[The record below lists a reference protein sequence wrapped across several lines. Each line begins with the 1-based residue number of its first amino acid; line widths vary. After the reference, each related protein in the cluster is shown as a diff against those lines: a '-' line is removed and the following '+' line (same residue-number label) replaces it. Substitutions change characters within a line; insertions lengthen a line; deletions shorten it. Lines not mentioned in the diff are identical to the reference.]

1 MKIFQLALIA
11 TLLCAPAGHAL
22 ADPRPSS
29 AGKSTSF
36 KGGFS
41 SQKKA
46 SDSSKRATTTPR
58 YDNSS
63 GASNGRGRNDS
74 AAPPGRSS
82 GGFGSF
88 SKGSPDTSS
97 QVPVRSRS
105 ALSRELEQKNAEAN
119 ALRTLDE
126 RRAARN
132 APPPLPPLNPVEPR
146 NRPQPEYDT
155 PSYNQQRQNG
165 PLVQRSDSGIGGVV
179 TGYVLGRLANS
190 GNRPAGMNQNSGQNS
205 GQHSGQ
211 NTGNAPVTVPNP
223 VGNGPTVT
231 PATPAATPSFGGSA
245 LRTFVWLALLGAAGW
260 LLYFGV
266 KRLRGGKARDANYS
280 FERH

>member
-11 TLLCAPAGHAL
+11 ALLCAPAGHAL
-22 ADPRPSS
+22 ADPRPSN

-58 YDNSS
+58 YDNSY
-63 GASNGRGRNDS
+63 GASNGRARDDR

-88 SKGSPDTSS
+88 NKGSPDTSS
-97 QVPVRSRS
+97 QAPRRSRS

-146 NRPQPEYDT
+146 NRPQPEYDA
-155 PSYNQQRQNG
+155 PSYSQPRQNG
-165 PLVQRSDSGIGGVV
+165 PLTQRSDSGIGGVV
-179 TGYVLGRLANS
+179 TGYVLGRLANG
-190 GNRPAGMNQNSGQNS
+190 GNRPAGMNQNSGQN
-205 GQHSGQ
+205 SGQ

-231 PATPAATPSFGGSA
+231 PASPATPSFGGSA
-245 LRTFVWLALLGAAGW
+245 LRTFIWLAALGAAGW
-260 LLYFGV
+260 LLYFGI
-266 KRLRGGKARDANYS
+266 KRLRGGKASGANYS

>member
-11 TLLCAPAGHAL
+11 ALLCAPAGQAL
-22 ADPRPSS
+22 ADPRPSN

-46 SDSSKRATTTPR
+46 SDSQSQARRGNTT
-58 YDNSS
+58 S
-63 GASNGRGRNDS
+63 GAYNARPNNDGS
-74 AAPPGRSS
+74 RPK

-88 SKGSPDTSS
+88 NQGSQDMPAQAPT
-97 QVPVRSRS
+97 RSRS
-105 ALSRELEQKNAEAN
+105 ALSRELEQQNAQAN

-146 NRPQPEYDT
+146 NRPQPEYDA
-155 PSYNQQRQNG
+155 PSYSQPRQNG

-179 TGYVLGRLANS
+179 TGYVLGRLANG
-190 GNRPAGMNQNSGQNS
+190 GNRSGGMNPNNGQNN
-205 GQHSGQ
+205 GQ
-211 NTGNAPVTVPNP
+211 NAGQNAGNAPVTVPNP
-223 VGNGPTVT
+223 VGDGPTANAPAST
-231 PATPAATPSFGGSA
+231 PTSSFGGSA
-245 LRTFVWLALLGAAGW
+245 LRTFMWLAALGVAGW
-260 LLYFGV
+260 LLYFGIR
-266 KRLRGGKARDANYS
+266 RLRGGKARGANYS